1 VSGPFGHEAGGRL
14 GSTPLLVSSRQITNV
29 PKRRPVGEEMPG
41 PRKPT
46 TKKPAGEAVRPLV
59 GPREEAVRTIATSLR
74 AERETIRRAWVSEMA
89 RRGLG
94 RLISP
99 AEAEAESAR
108 IYDALVECL
117 ETGRYHSA
125 QAYAQDMAE
134 RDVFRGIGAKQVIGR
149 LLVLRDVCGRT
160 LCGRSGDDLAEAS
173 DALDVYE
180 PVVNRIL
187 TIVFMAFLQE
197 RERAVGRRR
206 EQLGALVEAGKVLA
220 AERSLVAVL
229 QRIVEVA
236 CRLLGARY
244 GALGTLDASGA
255 VDHFVTTGLSEAQ
268 RAAIGSQPRGLGI
281 LGVAV
286 RERRPLRLRDLTEDP
301 RVHGFPPHHPTMRS
315 FLGVPIISRGQVFG
329 HLYVT
334 EKQGAEEFSKE
345 DEHLAVTLAGQAAV
359 AIENASLY
367 EQLTRSFEELQQSQD
382 LLVRQEKLASLGRLA
397 AGVAHELNNPLS
409 AVAGFAEALQR
420 HVTDG
425 ACGDD
430 RRFGDCREYL
440 GMIQSEVGRAAAIVR
455 RLLDFAR
462 QREPA
467 FGPVDVGQVMR
478 EAVAFVE
485 RQARLANRQIRMEP
499 VGDGALVR
507 GDSQMLHQVLLNL
520 LTNALDAVEAGGE
533 ITVTARRTGTGRLVD
548 SSLSQLGRDPA
559 RVDVSTNRPVAG
571 STDWV
576 EIVVSDTGAGIAAEH
591 LPKIFDP
598 FFTTKEVGKGTGLG
612 LAICQSIVEQHGGRI
627 EVDSRG
633 PGQGTTVSVRLP
645 LAA

>member
-1 VSGPFGHEAGGRL
+1 
-14 GSTPLLVSSRQITNV
+14 
-29 PKRRPVGEEMPG
+29 M
-41 PRKPT
+41 
-46 TKKPAGEAVRPLV
+46 PAGEAARPPAA
-59 GPREEAVRTIATSLR
+59 PREEAVRTIATYLR

-89 RRGLG
+89 RRGFGKLV
-94 RLISP
+94 SP

-149 LLVLRDVCGRT
+149 LLVLRDVCGRA
-160 LCGRSGDDLAEAS
+160 LCGRCGGDPAEAS
-173 DALDVYE
+173 GALDVYE
-180 PVVNRIL
+180 PVVNRML
-187 TIVFMAFLQE
+187 TIVSMAFLQE
-197 RERAVGRRR
+197 RERAVGQGR
-206 EQLGALVEAGKVLA
+206 EQLGALLEAGKVLA
-220 AERSLVAVL
+220 AERSLVALL

-244 GALGTLDASGA
+244 GALGTLDALGA
-255 VDHFVTTGLSEAQ
+255 VEHFVTTGLSEAQ

-281 LGVAV
+281 LGVVV

-301 RVHGFPPHHPTMRS
+301 RAHGFPPHHPAMRS

-329 HLYVT
+329 HLYLT

-345 DEHLAVTLAGQAAV
+345 DEQLAVTLAGQAAV

-367 EQLTRSFEELQQSQD
+367 EQLTRSFEELKQSQG

-409 AVAGFAEALQR
+409 AVAGFTEALQR
-420 HVTDG
+420 HVSG
-425 ACGDD
+425 GECVGDQ
-430 RRFGDCREYL
+430 RFGDCREYL
-440 GMIQSEVGRAAAIVR
+440 GMIQGEVSRAAAIVR

-462 QREPA
+462 QREPT
-467 FGPVDVGQVMR
+467 FGPVDLAQVLR

-485 RQARLANRQIRMEP
+485 RQARLANRRIHLEAT
-499 VGDGALVR
+499 GDGAVVQ
-507 GDSQMLHQVLLNL
+507 GDSQMLHQVFLNL
-520 LTNALDAVEAGGE
+520 VTNALDAVEGGGD
-533 ITVTARRTGTGRLVD
+533 ITVTARRASAAG
-548 SSLSQLGRDPA
+548 QLGNQATRQSGETSRPIA
-559 RVDVSTNRPVAG
+559 QSPNRPVAIPHG
-571 STDWV
+571 WV
-576 EIVVSDTGAGIAAEH
+576 DVIVSDTGVGIAPEH
-591 LPKIFDP
+591 LGMVFDP

-627 EVDSRG
+627 DVASPG
-633 PGQGTTVSVRLP
+633 PGRGATVTVRLP